1 LYGQLDTD
9 VVFYS
14 LFRGGLPKIA
24 GSIPAGQRQR
34 FLVDCR
40 NLSDSDATS
49 IENIRKRR
57 RKKRSRHFNSS
68 LPHIRDTQTPTTSAF
83 NATALLHTTN

>member
-1 LYGQLDTD
+1 MSCFILYFEADCRRLQ
-9 VVFYS
+9 VRS
-14 LFRGGLPKIA
+14 LPGNAR
-24 GSIPAGQRQR
+24 R

-40 NLSDSDATS
+40 NLLCDSDATS
-49 IENIRKRR
+49 TKISAKGEDKSVPVTSTR
-57 RKKRSRHFNSS
+57 S